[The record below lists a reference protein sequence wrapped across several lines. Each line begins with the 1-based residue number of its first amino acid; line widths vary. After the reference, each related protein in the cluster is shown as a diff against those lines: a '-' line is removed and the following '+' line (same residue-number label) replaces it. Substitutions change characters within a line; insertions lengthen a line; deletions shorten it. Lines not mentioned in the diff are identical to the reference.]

1 MRSERDAAALRTP
14 GLGELGEVLRDA
26 VDEILTAYADRL
38 RADPAAPNA
47 PTMSRAELEDHQL
60 SLLGDFAQSLILTTE
75 GGAEGA
81 DLLRDGSA
89 IQRAIA
95 DRHGAR
101 RHAQGWDEAAVR
113 RDHQILREEV
123 ERVVRERMGRKNAD
137 GDAALTVLLRFIDR
151 AEAISVAAWRRAA
164 AAPKAGG

>member
-1 MRSERDAAALRTP
+1 MRTDLFDFDLPPERIALRPVSPRDAA
-14 GLGELGEVLRDA
+14 
-26 VDEILTAYADRL
+26 RL
-38 RADPAAPNA
+38 LVVYPNGR
-47 PTMSRAELEDHQL
+47 PELEDHQL
-60 SLLGDFAQSLILTTE
+60 SLLGDFAQSLVIVGE
-75 GGAEGA
+75 GAAEGA

-89 IQRAIA
+89 IQRTIA

-123 ERVVRERMGRKNAD
+123 ERAVLERMGGASAEA
-137 GDAALTVLLRFIDR
+137 DAALTVLLRLIDR

-164 AAPKAGG
+164 AAPMAGG